1 MAFAGVTIDIVD
13 KASRKLEQINN
24 ASKKLGRSFTVLEKR
39 NKGITTKFNGLAKAI
54 AAVGLVEFGRRSV
67 QTAANFEKLNV
78 RLKLL
83 TEQTGTFARS
93 QEIAAE
99 AQRLFGISSTEAL
112 DGITNIT
119 ARLAPLGTG
128 VEDIRTTFIG
138 FNTAAKLAGASS
150 IEASNAFRQLA
161 QALGSGRL
169 QGDEFRSLAE
179 QVPTLLAPIA
189 KELNT
194 TVGGLKKFA
203 AEGKLTSDVVI
214 RALKKIEQEGAPA
227 LAALLENDPTQVF
240 KNLQNEIEDLQIT
253 VGKALLP
260 AAKFATESLTI
271 LADTINSIP
280 PEITS
285 FVVVTGTLVTALTL
299 AKPVIVAIIG
309 TLTTLKTIAAG
320 VALVLGGPL
329 TVAITGLAAL
339 IGKFTYDIYKN
350 NKAQKELEQLLESGT
365 EAAINERIAVE
376 KNTLSQLL
384 NTDARGNA
392 KRGIQRQIKEQQ
404 KLIDKLEEEAKVK
417 KRIEKENKEIAD
429 RGTTY
434 TVMGTTYDF
443 AAEGGKSQGAVSG
456 AGVVTAPKD
465 LTKEEK
471 AAANKIV
478 ELKRSIQLKQTED
491 DTDRRILERKFELID
506 NLREI
511 NKIKDDK
518 TRIEALSLA
527 NTDFELDK
535 QDILNGKLKEQVN
548 IAKELGDTLESSLV
562 ENIKGAIN
570 GTQSF
575 GQAMTNVLNNI
586 KNKLMDRALSNLFSG
601 IGDAVFGDGGKNK
614 GIFGGLLGGI
624 FGKKAKGGPVR
635 AGKSYLVGER
645 GPELFTPASSGN
657 ITANNKMGGGSVNI
671 SVAVDA
677 SGSTVQGDGASANQ
691 LGNEIAA
698 AIQNELIKQKR
709 AGRLLA

>member
-203 AEGKLTSDVVI
+203 SEGKLTSDVVI

-285 FVVVTGTLVTALTL
+285 FVVVTGTLVTAFTL
-299 AKPVIVAIIG
+299 ALPIIKAVIG
-309 TLTTLKTIAAG
+309 TLATLKTIAAG
-320 VALVLGGPL
+320 VALILGGPL
-329 TVAITGLAAL
+329 TVALTGLAAL

-456 AGVVTAPKD
+456 AGVLTAPKD

-601 IGDAVFGDGGKNK
+601 IGDAVFGDGGKKK
-614 GIFGGLLGGI
+614 GIFGGFLGGI

-709 AGRLLA
+709 AGGLLA